1 MAEREAVS
9 LGVGTKEAG
18 RGCKAKKVS
27 RATYFKVLVLLLC
40 EGLLGHHQHAQSLP
54 GHVATLQRDGDQR
67 GAVLRLRSET
77 ALGKSITAFFPL
89 EL

>member
-9 LGVGTKEAG
+9 LGEGTKEAG
-18 RGCKAKKVS
+18 RGCKAKVS
-27 RATYFKVLVLLLC
+27 RATYFKVLVLLFC
-40 EGLLGHHQHAQSLP
+40 EGLLGHHQHTQSLP
-54 GHVATLQRDGDQR
+54 GHVATLQRDGDQP